1 MSFLWYTLSG
11 YFSNLSLLML
21 PHHQAHFLRPNPRIH
36 QECSSLALDS
46 CCNFAI

>member
-21 PHHQAHFLRPNPRIH
+21 PHHQAHFSCPNPHIH
-36 QECSSLALDS
+36 QERSTLYLGIYYSLA
-46 CCNFAI
+46 I

>member
-21 PHHQAHFLRPNPRIH
+21 PHHQAHFLCPNPRIH
-36 QECSSLALDS
+36 QECSSLDPDRYY
-46 CCNFAI
+46 NFAI